1 AWTRDRKEWQ
11 GWQEYRPQRNEFNRP
26 LIFSVIQFY
35 HETDAWLFGGVFR
48 VLACHADRYEV
59 ELTDEGAGFIG
70 RLKLRSRYRERA
82 TRVDFENHYG
92 GFEVRRSCVS
102 RTPGGRS
109 RASRTSI
116 SPSMSWRRWCAT
128 I

>member
-1 AWTRDRKEWQ
+1 MSIYLRDIWSIPNPGDYKVHFGRWNKHEQPLEAWTRDRKEWQ

-48 VLACHADRYEV
+48 VLACHPDRYEV

-70 RLKLRSRYRERA
+70 R
-82 TRVDFENHYG
+82 
-92 GFEVRRSCVS
+92 
-102 RTPGGRS
+102 
-109 RASRTSI
+109 
-116 SPSMSWRRWCAT
+116 
-128 I
+128 